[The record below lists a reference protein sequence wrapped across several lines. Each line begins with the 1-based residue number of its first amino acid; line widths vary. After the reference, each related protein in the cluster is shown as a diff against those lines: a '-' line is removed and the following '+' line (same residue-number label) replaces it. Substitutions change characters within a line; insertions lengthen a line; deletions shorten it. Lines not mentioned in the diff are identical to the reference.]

1 MAEKMGPIISTNGLV
16 FCVDASNPQSIL
28 SGQTTWSDLS
38 GNGNNGTLTNGPIYV
53 PSGVSSSIRFDGVDD
68 YVDCGYNT
76 VLNPSNNLTFSQWV
90 LRTIDDSNIRN
101 PIEMASGFDEL
112 YFVLFRGDL
121 TPKRWQFGIRQSN
134 NTYLEPQ
141 ITGYLNL
148 NQWYNFTFVANSA
161 DNSLKI
167 YVNGIIE
174 SSSTVTT
181 YNGTLKVN
189 LGATLNIGADPNRSR
204 YFGGNIAS
212 TQIYNRALSA
222 QEVQQNFNALRGRYG
237 I

>member
-1 MAEKMGPIISTNGLV
+1 
-16 FCVDASNPQSIL
+16 
-28 SGQTTWSDLS
+28 
-38 GNGNNGTLTNGPIYV
+38 
-53 PSGVSSSIRFDGVDD
+53 
-68 YVDCGYNT
+68 
-76 VLNPSNNLTFSQWV
+76 LTFSQWV

-134 NTYLEPQ
+134 DTYLEPQ